1 VFQIAIRASFA
12 HDLFVF
18 FPVARLAPMGIEA
31 LDPSFACAVRC
42 FGLILLIR
50 AAGAARREA
59 VEGVGWARG
68 LNVIHVAVVVAVS
81 VALPCGVVG
90 DGRDG
95 LVVWHGLFCGFLGR
109 EV

>member
-1 VFQIAIRASFA
+1 V
-12 HDLFVF
+12 
-18 FPVARLAPMGIEA
+18 
-31 LDPSFACAVRC
+31 
-42 FGLILLIR
+42 
-50 AAGAARREA
+50 
-59 VEGVGWARG
+59 VEGVGRARG